1 MGCEYRGYL
10 IYSHMRYNCCVLQ
23 VIGTLGSAGIIFI
36 IKYSSNESDVGFENS
51 IMIRS
56 PDSRHRTNISV
67 PANFTGQQL
76 QVQVTLSLI
85 GRESASAPF
94 IVGKSYYVAVH
105 AQ

>member
-1 MGCEYRGYL
+1 ML
-10 IYSHMRYNCCVLQ
+10 TS
-23 VIGTLGSAGIIFI
+23 SAIIFI

-56 PDSRHRTNISV
+56 PDSRNRTNISV

-76 QVQVTLSLI
+76 QLQVTLSFL
-85 GRESASAPF
+85 GREGASAPS

>member
-1 MGCEYRGYL
+1 
-10 IYSHMRYNCCVLQ
+10 MRYNCCVLQ
-23 VIGTLGSAGIIFI
+23 VMGVFGPSGFFI

-56 PDSRHRTNISV
+56 PDSRNRTNISV

-76 QVQVTLSLI
+76 EVQVTLNLI